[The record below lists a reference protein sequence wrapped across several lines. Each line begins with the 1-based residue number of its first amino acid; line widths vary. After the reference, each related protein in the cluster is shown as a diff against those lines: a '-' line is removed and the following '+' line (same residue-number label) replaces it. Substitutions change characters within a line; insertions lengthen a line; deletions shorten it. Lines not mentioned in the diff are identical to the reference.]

1 MICKQCK
8 ANDFQLVEKGRQFYS
23 WNNVQS
29 IHQKKNIYFHMTMV
43 EVAAAFTMLPQ
54 LFQDE
59 LCYK

>member
-1 MICKQCK
+1 MTSNWRKK
-8 ANDFQLVEKGRQFYS
+8 ADNFYS

-29 IHQKKNIYFHMTMV
+29 IHQEKNIYFHMTMV

-54 LFQDE
+54 LFQNE